1 MRSIMGLTL
10 AIAIGGLAT
19 AEDKPADA
27 AKKLEGTYS
36 VVEFLTNGKPSPK
49 TAEIKTVEIKDGVI
63 SINLD
68 KKSEDANFTLDPS
81 KKPRA
86 ADWTITTEGD
96 LKGKTALGI
105 YDLDK
110 DTWKHC
116 FGFDKRP
123 EKFESKEGSKV
134 TNAVLK
140 RVKK

>member
-1 MRSIMGLTL
+1 MGLTL

-27 AKKLEGTYS
+27 AKKLEGTYT

-81 KKPRA
+81 KKPME
-86 ADWTITTEGD
+86 ID
-96 LKGKTALGI
+96 LKKKNGGTVLGI
-105 YDLDK
+105 YQTKETDK
-110 DTWKHC
+110 GLELTIAYIPERSN
-116 FGFDKRP
+116 GEGNRP
-123 EKFESKEGSKV
+123 KDFKGEGKEE
-134 TNAVLK
+134 AVFRLL
-140 RVKK
+140 RKK